1 MATSDPVPRLPHSG
15 GRSRPAALS
24 VLAGCTAVA
33 VVRALQTGTP
43 PVTVPHWLAVP
54 DRLAGTA
61 PGLNRLLARRFGQVI
76 RNAMRFV
83 SY

>member
-1 MATSDPVPRLPHSG
+1 
-15 GRSRPAALS
+15 
-24 VLAGCTAVA
+24 

-54 DRLAGTA
+54 DRLAGA
-61 PGLNRLLARRFGQVI
+61 ASSRYRMLARRFGQVI